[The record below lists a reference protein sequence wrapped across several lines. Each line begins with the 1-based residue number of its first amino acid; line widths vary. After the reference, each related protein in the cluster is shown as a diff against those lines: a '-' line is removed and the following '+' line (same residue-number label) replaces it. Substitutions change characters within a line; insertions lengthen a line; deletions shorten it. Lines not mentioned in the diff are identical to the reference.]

1 MSSSAESLTT
11 PPSKKPRVEDW
22 SGGVEDQ
29 TIFREITI
37 PLKYL
42 KEDDPSSSGTKND
55 GKDLKVIILLF
66 KKLMKSHFVNVSR
79 KF

>member
-1 MSSSAESLTT
+1 MSSSAAESLTT
-11 PPSKKPRVEDW
+11 TSPPSKKPRVEDW

-42 KEDDPSSSGTKND
+42 KEDNSSSGGTKND
-55 GKDLKVIILLF
+55 VKDLKVIFLLL
-66 KKLMKSHFVNVSR
+66 KETHRMKL
-79 KF
+79 